1 MLTVHEVSEL
11 AGISVRTLHHYDR
24 IGLLKPSARTDAG
37 YRLYD
42 EADLARLQQVLFF
55 RELEFPL
62 ADIRRIVDSP
72 DFDRNLALEQQ
83 IHLLELKREHL
94 DNLIALAKSLKED
107 DMNNTAFDAFDT
119 SKLDEYA
126 AQAKAQ
132 WGATPTWKEY
142 EKKSAGR
149 STSEQAGMGADL
161 MALFVPFGKMA
172 AEGADPASPE
182 AKAQAA
188 AIQAFIT
195 EHFYTCTN
203 DIFAQLG
210 QAYGAGGDFTR
221 NINAAAGPGAAEFAA
236 QAVAA
241 YCAIE

>member
-11 AGISVRTLHHYDR
+11 AGISVRTLHHYDS

-42 EADLARLQQVLFF
+42 DNDLARLQQVLFF

-72 DFDRNLALEQQ
+72 DFDRKLALEQQ

-94 DNLIALAKSLKED
+94 DNLITLAKSLKENGMKD
-107 DMNNTAFDAFDT
+107 VDFEAFDT

-126 AQAKAQ
+126 AEAKAQ
-132 WGATPTWKEY
+132 WGATPAWKEY
-142 EKKSAGR
+142 EAKSAGR
-149 STSEQAGMGADL
+149 SAGEQASIGQDM
-161 MALFVPFGKMA
+161 MALFIPFGNMA
-172 AEGADPASPE
+172 AEGNDPASAE

-188 AIQAFIT
+188 AIQAYIT
-195 EHFYTCTN
+195 KHFYTCT
-203 DIFAQLG
+203 DEIFAQLG
-210 QAYGAGGDFTR
+210 RAYGAGGDFTR
-221 NINAAAGPGAAEFAA
+221 NIDAAAGSGAAEFAA
-236 QAVAA
+236 KAVAA
-241 YCAIE
+241 YCAGK

>member
-83 IHLLELKREHL
+83 IRLLELKREHL

-107 DMNNTAFDAFDT
+107 DMNNAAFDAFDT
-119 SKLDEYA
+119 SKIDEYA

-132 WGATPTWKEY
+132 WGATPAWQEY

-149 STSEQAGMGADL
+149 STAEQAGMGADL

-172 AEGADPASPE
+172 AEGADPASDE

-195 EHFYTCTN
+195 EHFYTCT
-203 DIFAQLG
+203 DEIFSQLG

-221 NINAAAGPGAAEFAA
+221 NINAAAGPSAAEFAA
-236 QAVAA
+236 KAVAA
-241 YCAIE
+241 YCAIK